1 MEEFSRHTSSK
12 LQEQLTQNIE
22 LLDYEILEIGKQLR
36 KIENT
41 LNDGYLKKIN
51 LSKEKRDNLFE
62 LQLKLEIKYES
73 LYQKK
78 VNLVMQKTSL
88 VDNKN

>member
-1 MEEFSRHTSSK
+1 M
-12 LQEQLTQNIE
+12 
-22 LLDYEILEIGKQLR
+22 EIGKQLR